1 MARGHAASKRPGWRG
16 YGPLSPPKATHPES
30 AAFPR
35 SCRPCARRGAT
46 CGRSLPG
53 RRAQARQ
60 AAGGSLGCRV
70 REAEAGGGR
79 GRRRHTRG
87 DGAEAARRRRAEE
100 EEQAGGS
107 LAMSSPCW
115 MLCFDKHAVPRG
127 RRSPRVLLGPQSMC
141 ADSATGRRSPG
152 ASELATPP
160 APQLWRTRTADLPS
174 RAEPWLCV
182 RPLRAQDGRTAVFA
196 EQTSRT
202 ECWTSGCRGEP
213 RLKGTFGQSP
223 GGDGGPRLGAL
234 RGGQCSRQWG
244 QQLGSPVR
252 GPW

>member
-1 MARGHAASKRPGWRG
+1 MDAPSLAA
-16 YGPLSPPKATHPES
+16 E
-30 AAFPR
+30 PR
-35 SCRPCARRGAT
+35 
-46 CGRSLPG
+46 
-53 RRAQARQ
+53 
-60 AAGGSLGCRV
+60 
-70 REAEAGGGR
+70 R
-79 GRRRHTRG
+79 GRRREAPSGAGSVRPRLGAEEAGGDTLG

-127 RRSPRVLLGPQSMC
+127 RRSPRVLLGPQSVC
-141 ADSATGRRSPG
+141 ADPATGRRSPG

-182 RPLRAQDGRTAVFA
+182 ALLRGTGRTHGRVCG
-196 EQTSRT
+196 TSRT

-213 RLKGTFGQSP
+213 RLKGTFTQSP